1 MPYLK
6 TKNLINAAAFNRIN
20 AESFV
25 EFFILMERCNCLRAY
40 LMSLFFSIATHTR
53 GLPTI
58 FKMTKTDC
66 TVVMAIFGDSEIV
79 YTYMALKVRPILSI
93 KVSSHL
99 VIKKRTRSPL
109 AQTFLNK

>member
-1 MPYLK
+1 
-6 TKNLINAAAFNRIN
+6 
-20 AESFV
+20 
-25 EFFILMERCNCLRAY
+25 MERCNCFKAY

-53 GLPTI
+53 ELPTI

-93 KVSSHL
+93 KVSCHL

-109 AQTFLNK
+109 AQTFLNQ